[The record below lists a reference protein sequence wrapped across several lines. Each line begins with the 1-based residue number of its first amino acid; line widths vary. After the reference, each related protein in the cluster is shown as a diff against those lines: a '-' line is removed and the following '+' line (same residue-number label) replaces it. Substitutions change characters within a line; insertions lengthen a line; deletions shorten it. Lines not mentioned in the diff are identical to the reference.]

1 MQADARILKPDRPR
15 LADQAVSDSHA
26 DCVSLGHEI
35 DRKTMPLIVVMEDDA
50 ATRML
55 VASVLK
61 KDGYDV
67 LSSENG
73 ADGLALVRAHK
84 PDLVISDVQ
93 MPVMDGFAML
103 QALRADPDLLAIP
116 VVLLT
121 SLQERAH
128 MRIGMTSGADD
139 YITKPF
145 RPGELREAAAAQLNR
160 RQMREVAQAS
170 VVDAAVNHALD
181 AQKQQLARL
190 YEKKLAAELS
200 DKWPVS
206 DGSDADE
213 TFASATVLFLD
224 VQNYA
229 ALAESLNSAEL
240 SDIVRRFYNNAGDTV
255 HLFGARHMQFVGEA
269 LLAVFVD
276 GTDTLSVNHGLR
288 AARAALGM
296 VDAARRV
303 QAYMQSHFPA
313 ASLPLFGVSV
323 ALHSGPVTLARLHN
337 PLHGEMQILPVGD
350 VVNSAFL
357 LQKQAVSVGWTIAAS
372 VPMLRSVTGAV
383 QTGARALITLPGR
396 ALPMDAAE
404 LLSLA
409 V

>member
-1 MQADARILKPDRPR
+1 
-15 LADQAVSDSHA
+15 
-26 DCVSLGHEI
+26 
-35 DRKTMPLIVVMEDDA
+35 MPLIVLMEDDA

-61 KDGYDV
+61 KDGYEV
-67 LSSENG
+67 LSADNG

-103 QALRADPDLLAIP
+103 QALRTDPDLMTIP

-145 RPGELREAAAAQLNR
+145 RPGELREAAVAQLNR
-160 RQMREVAQAS
+160 RQMRAVAQAS
-170 VVDAAVNHALD
+170 MLNAAVSHALD

-200 DKWPVS
+200 DKWPSS
-206 DGSDADE
+206 DDGDE
-213 TFASATVLFLD
+213 DENFASATVMFVD

-229 ALAESLNSAEL
+229 ALAERLSAADL
-240 SDIVRRFYNNAGDTV
+240 SDVVRRFYNNAGDTV

-276 GTDTLSVNHGLR
+276 DTDTLSVNHGLR

-313 ASLPLFGVSV
+313 GSLPLFGVSV
-323 ALHSGPVTLARLHN
+323 ALHSGPVALARLHN
-337 PLHGEMQILPVGD
+337 PLHGEMQILPVGE
-350 VVNSAFL
+350 VVNSTLL
-357 LQKQAVSVGWTIAAS
+357 LQKQVVGLGWTTAAS
-372 VPMLRSVTGAV
+372 APMLRSVTGAV
-383 QTGARALITLPGR
+383 NTGARTLISLPGR
-396 ALPMDAAE
+396 LMPMDAAE

-409 V
+409 L